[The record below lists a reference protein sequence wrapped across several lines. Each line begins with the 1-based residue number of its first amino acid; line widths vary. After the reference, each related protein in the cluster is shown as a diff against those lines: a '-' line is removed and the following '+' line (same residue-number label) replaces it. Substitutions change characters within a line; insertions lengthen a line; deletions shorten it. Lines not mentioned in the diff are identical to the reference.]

1 MNKSI
6 FVFLLT
12 VICGAFLFGSVSAQ
26 NRNPEQL
33 VDKEVYIAEILSIP
47 SGTEFQVVSIETD
60 SCFQKVS
67 QLRKDATASKLFFT
81 SLFESLGIGGP
92 QNSWVSGVPFF
103 SLIPK
108 KNERESIFYL
118 KFRLQNVPPIRVR
131 RSTLVIFG
139 PSLEEL
145 EMTEGRGYEETL
157 SKLMSSINLWF
168 SSYDQWKETT
178 NSSSEAEDQYLKI
191 RPEVGLGSPTSSA
204 VYSGCYFWDVTEV
217 VNTELRKDKVVTFLI
232 RNENTEFGYGVNIF
246 SSKMHRLWPKR
257 FNKSPR
263 LVLEFAD

>member
-1 MNKSI
+1 
-6 FVFLLT
+6 
-12 VICGAFLFGSVSAQ
+12 
-26 NRNPEQL
+26 
-33 VDKEVYIAEILSIP
+33 
-47 SGTEFQVVSIETD
+47 
-60 SCFQKVS
+60 
-67 QLRKDATASKLFFT
+67 
-81 SLFESLGIGGP
+81 
-92 QNSWVSGVPFF
+92 
-103 SLIPK
+103 
-108 KNERESIFYL
+108 
-118 KFRLQNVPPIRVR
+118 
-131 RSTLVIFG
+131 
-139 PSLEEL
+139 
-145 EMTEGRGYEETL
+145 
-157 SKLMSSINLWF
+157 MSSINLWF

-263 LVLEFAD
+263 LVLEFADWPEEVRELEHPGFDFANIVLNRTNSLSFQL